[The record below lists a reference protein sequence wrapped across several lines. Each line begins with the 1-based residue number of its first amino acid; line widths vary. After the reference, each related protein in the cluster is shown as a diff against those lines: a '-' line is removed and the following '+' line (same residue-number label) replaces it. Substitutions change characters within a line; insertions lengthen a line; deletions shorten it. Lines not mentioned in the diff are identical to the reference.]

1 MPIPPELKVFTAVAI
16 SALVAVSSVRAEAD
30 NQKRNLPEKPLK
42 PRFELRDRDWP
53 ANAGDASI
61 CLWKDDA
68 LAAFTIAIDD
78 NCASNIPWWMEMCS
92 KYGLRPTWFIVT
104 DGIGGPR
111 AMNSGT
117 WDTWKKVSEAGF
129 DVQSHTVHHLVTDS
143 PTWKNM
149 EADYAESKE
158 AIEANIPG
166 IKCLTLAYP
175 GGKGQEMNDPAL
187 AAKYYIGARSTRPF
201 ANPANQINYMEV
213 NASSQFRID
222 DAEYPTMN
230 LNIVFDPSPKNNLW
244 RGWSFGFLHYIK
256 PDDETHAA
264 VEKKFAYV
272 LGKVKS
278 NDLWPALFREGCQY
292 GQERDTA
299 HLAVKERGADKIVF
313 SLSDEMDDLLFD
325 FPLTV
330 KIRLDASWKTAKA
343 MQGGKPAECKIV
355 QHDGASYAL
364 VQAVPDR
371 GDVSLV
377 P

>member
-1 MPIPPELKVFTAVAI
+1 MPILPKFKVFGIVAI
-16 SALVAVSSVRAEAD
+16 SAFVAISAVCAD
-30 NQKRNLPEKPLK
+30 ANNQKRNLLEKPLK

-53 ANAGDASI
+53 ANPGEASI

-78 NCASNIPWWMEMCS
+78 NCATNIPWWMEMCP

-104 DGIGGPR
+104 DGVGGPR
-111 AMNSGT
+111 SMNSGT
-117 WDTWKKVSEAGF
+117 WETWKAVTAAGF
-129 DVQSHTVHHLVTDS
+129 DVQSHTVHHLVTS
-143 PTWKNM
+143 SSTWKNM

-158 AIEANIPG
+158 AIEASIPG
-166 IKCLTLAYP
+166 HKCLTLAYP

-187 AAKYYIGARSTRPF
+187 AAKYYIGARGARPF
-201 ANPANQINYMEV
+201 ANPANQIYYMEV
-213 NASSQFRID
+213 NASSGFRID

-244 RGWSFGFLHYIK
+244 RGWSFGFCHYIN
-256 PDDETHAA
+256 PDDKSHAA
-264 VEKKFAYV
+264 MEKKFAYIQ
-272 LGKVKS
+272 GKVKS

-299 HLAVKERGADKIVF
+299 HLEVKEKGANKIVF
-313 SLSDEMDDLLFD
+313 SLMDEMDDSLFD

-330 KIRLDASWKTAKA
+330 KVRLDDSWKTVKA
-343 MQGGKPAECKIV
+343 TQGGKPMECKIV
-355 QHDGASYAL
+355 QHEGANFAL

-371 GDVSLV
+371 GTVSLV